1 VLFFVGRRLLA
12 GVGML
17 IVVSILIF
25 IGTRVLPGDAA
36 VAILGRNANPRAV
49 SALRLQLG
57 LNRPAVIQYRDW
69 LWGFVRGDLGFS
81 VTAQR
86 SIWPYIKDA
95 VANSA
100 ILASVTVAVLV
111 PVSLA
116 LGVLAA
122 ARAGR
127 LWDNVVSVSTLAFIA
142 LPEFVTGTI
151 LMLVFAITLRV
162 LPAVSF
168 VSPGESPLRTPN
180 VLVLP
185 CLTLLAASI
194 AATVRMVRANT
205 IEALRS
211 EYVAVARLNGYPER
225 RVVLRFALRNALA
238 PTVQVIALNIQ
249 WLVGGI
255 VVTEYVFGYPGI
267 GQLLVQAVAARDIP
281 LVQSVAMLVA
291 AFYFVINILAD
302 LLIVFLIPKLRTSL

>member
-1 VLFFVGRRLLA
+1 
-12 GVGML
+12 ML

-36 VAILGRNANPRAV
+36 VAILGRNANPKAV

-57 LNRPAVIQYRDW
+57 LNRSAVVQYIDW

-81 VTAQR
+81 VTAKQ
-86 SIWPYIKDA
+86 SIWPFIKDA

-122 ARAGR
+122 ARVGR
-127 LWDNVVSVSTLAFIA
+127 LWDNIVSVSTLAFIA
-142 LPEFVTGTI
+142 LPEFVTGTL
-151 LMLVFAITLRV
+151 LMLVFAITLKA

-168 VSPGESPLRTPN
+168 VSPGQSPLSTPA

-185 CLTLLAASI
+185 CLTLLAASM

-291 AFYFVINILAD
+291 AFYFVINIVAD